1 MFRTAYRLPFRLL
14 GIPVHL
20 DVTFLLILPILAW
33 MIGRNV
39 GLYIEVL
46 ELPIDP
52 TPLQEGMTPFLLG
65 FIAAIGLFVSILVHE
80 LGHCVVARRYGVY
93 VKRIILWV
101 LGGLA
106 QFERLPRRRGA
117 EALIAIAGPIT
128 SFLVGAL
135 CWILFLSVRA
145 NAMLAFVF
153 AYLSYMN
160 VFLAAFNLLPA
171 LPLDG
176 GRVLRSLLAL
186 RVPYLRAT
194 QVSAS
199 ISKSL
204 AVLMGLLGFVFFNVF
219 FVLIAFFVYMAVSGE
234 SQIAAVSEMLQGI
247 YVQDVMTRKV
257 KTVRPDLGV
266 SDLLQRMLEERHL
279 GYPVLDESGEM
290 VGIITLDDVRG
301 LGSSQETR
309 NITANEIMSRE
320 ISTIKE
326 SASAWEAFQ
335 KMSQNNFRRL
345 MVVDSNGRLTGILSK
360 TDLIRAIQV
369 RTVGST
375 LETSGP
381 RVGGSQ
387 F

>member
-39 GLYIEVL
+39 GSYIEVL

-65 FIAAIGLFVSILVHE
+65 LIAAIGLFVSILVHE
-80 LGHCVVARRYGVY
+80 LGHSVVARRYGVY

-106 QFERLPRRRGA
+106 QFEQLPRQRGA

-145 NAMLAFVF
+145 NATLAFVF

-160 VFLAAFNLLPA
+160 VFLATFNLLPA

-186 RVPYLRAT
+186 RVSYLRAT
-194 QVSAS
+194 QVSAR

-279 GYPVLDESGEM
+279 GYPVSDESGEL
-290 VGIITLDDVRG
+290 VGVITLDDVRG

-335 KMSQNNFRRL
+335 KMSRNNFGRL

-375 LETSGP
+375 LETSSP
-381 RVGGSQ
+381 QVGGSQ